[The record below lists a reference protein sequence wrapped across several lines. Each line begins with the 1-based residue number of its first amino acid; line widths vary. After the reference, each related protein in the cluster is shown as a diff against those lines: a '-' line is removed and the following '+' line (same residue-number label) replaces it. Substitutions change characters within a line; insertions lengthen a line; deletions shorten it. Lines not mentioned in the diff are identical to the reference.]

1 MDLQQL
7 QQRNQELAILNQIA
21 QDLNRETEL
30 QEALNATIRQTV
42 HLLNLQTGWIW
53 LVNSENKAV
62 YLAAEYNLPP
72 IFSEKPELLT
82 GTCYCIDKY
91 LIGSLENA
99 ANISEITCTR
109 LKDLTEGTEGL
120 RYHAS
125 IPLMVREE
133 KIGIMNVLSTN
144 SQELS
149 DNKLQLLYTIG
160 DMLSIAIERAR
171 LFENSR
177 QIGIIQERNRLA
189 REMHDTLAQG
199 LSGIALKLETIQV
212 FLEQNELSKVAQLV
226 DQSLNLTRCNLE
238 EARRSVL
245 DLRATPLQ
253 DHNLVEAIEKLV
265 SGLSGP
271 DLTGI
276 FTLHGSY
283 QKQSMRT
290 ELGLYRIVQEATQ
303 NIVKHAEASQFE
315 ISLSY
320 VNELQLIIQDNGKG
334 FEAKG
339 DSEGFGLVGIQER
352 VRLLHGQFNLDSQI
366 GKGTTLT
373 IDIPKEVQSI
383 TDPNQQ

>member
-53 LVNSENKAV
+53 LVNSESKAV

-91 LIGSLENA
+91 LTGSLENA

-109 LKDLTEGTEGL
+109 LKNLTEGTEGL

-125 IPLMVREE
+125 IPLMVRDE

-276 FTLHGSY
+276 FTLHASY

-290 ELGLYRIVQEATQ
+290 ELGLYRIVQEASQ

-339 DSEGFGLVGIQER
+339 ASEGFGLVGIQER
-352 VRLLHGQFNLDSQI
+352 VRLLHGQFNLDSHI
-366 GKGTTLT
+366 GEGTTLT
-373 IDIPKEVQSI
+373 INIPKEIQ
-383 TDPNQQ
+383 

>member
-53 LVNSENKAV
+53 LVNSESKAV

-91 LIGSLENA
+91 LTGSLENA

-133 KIGIMNVLSTN
+133 KIGIMNVLSSD

-149 DNKLQLLYTIG
+149 NNKLQLLYTIG

-199 LSGIALKLETIQV
+199 LSGIALKLETVQV

-253 DHNLVEAIEKLV
+253 EDNLVEAIEKLV
-265 SGLSGP
+265 KGLNNSELSG
-271 DLTGI
+271 T
-276 FTLHGSY
+276 FTVEGTY

-303 NIVKHAEASQFE
+303 NILKHAAARRFE
-315 ISLSY
+315 IILNY
-320 VNELQLIIQDNGKG
+320 QEELQLIIKDNGKG
-334 FEAKG
+334 FETKG
-339 DSEGFGLVGIQER
+339 ASDGFGLVGIQER
-352 VRLLHGQFNLDSQI
+352 VRLLHGQFDLDSQI

-373 IDIPKEVQSI
+373 INLPKEIQ
-383 TDPNQQ
+383 